1 MDTESKKFL
10 EEVKKGKAR
19 KFVMICKGVKI
30 LSMFV
35 YKKGTVEKYKKQAK
49 QEGKGQFYH
58 GVVNGKGLEIAFNL
72 SSSDGF
78 DKPPGKE
85 LILKDFLKTEADMKF
100 KPSYQIVTDLPEVDE
115 TDDDVDSTGD
125 TSPTE
130 SDSQAT
136 DSSLA
141 DQFKVRLTALVVRL
155 KAAAGTSAGGEAKLK
170 ASEANVF
177 ARKADFVQANA
188 LLDQADD
195 LLNSASDSTSSPA
208 TETDSSLADQFKVRL
223 TALVAQ
229 LKAAAGTSAGG
240 EAKLKASEANVFA
253 RKEDFVQ
260 ANALLD
266 QADDLLNSASDST

>member
-115 TDDDVDSTGD
+115 SDDDVDSTGD
-125 TSPTE
+125 TSPAE
-130 SDSQAT
+130 SDSTAT

-141 DQFKVRLTALVVRL
+141 DQFKVRLTALVARL
-155 KAAAGTSAGGEAKLK
+155 KAAAGT
-170 ASEANVF
+170 
-177 ARKADFVQANA
+177 
-188 LLDQADD
+188 
-195 LLNSASDSTSSPA
+195 P
-208 TETDSSLADQFKVRL
+208 
-223 TALVAQ
+223 
-229 LKAAAGTSAGG
+229 AGG